1 MFVYHN
7 VILIQTQIPIYAKY
21 FSLQKTKKRPFV
33 YCMILIISLYVVH
46 IQQKLMSVR
55 VRCVATNSIY

>member
-21 FSLQKTKKRPFV
+21 FFLQKIKKYV
-33 YCMILIISLYVVH
+33 DYLNKSLY
-46 IQQKLMSVR
+46 LCLCNTER
-55 VRCVATNSIY
+55 Y

>member
-21 FSLQKTKKRPFV
+21 FSLQKTKK
-33 YCMILIISLYVVH
+33 YVFALA
-46 IQQKLMSVR
+46 IREDIDASIKSVGCKYIKI
-55 VRCVATNSIY
+55 VPNK